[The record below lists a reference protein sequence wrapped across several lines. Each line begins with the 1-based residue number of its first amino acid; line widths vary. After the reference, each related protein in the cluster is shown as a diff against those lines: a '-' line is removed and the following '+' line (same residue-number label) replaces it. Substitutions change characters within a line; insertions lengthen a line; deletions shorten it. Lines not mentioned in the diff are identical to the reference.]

1 MKLISLFAI
10 LLFPTM
16 IMAQYD
22 SFSIRVSGSNTNHSA
37 TFYKDK
43 LLYGLDFARF
53 SMNADFSQ
61 TDWNGNDYESSSS
74 DGGISINVFIP
85 RIGYR
90 MPANSMGRVN
100 TYNQIEGYIIIPMVK
115 GKGELEDAVDEV
127 DEEIEDALSLIGIKI
142 SHAVEYEFSE
152 QLSLTASVGLNLIFW
167 DFSTESTNQSSY
179 YAGNGNYYNV
189 TETSKQ
195 KLSVNLGYTY
205 TMLALHYQLKN

>member
-1 MKLISLFAI
+1 MKLITLFSM
-10 LLFPTM
+10 LLFSTM

-37 TFYKDK
+37 TFYNNK

-53 SMNADFSQ
+53 SMNYETSEE
-61 TDWNGNDYESSSS
+61 DYDSDGYLTRNSS
-74 DGGISINVFIP
+74 DGGISINIFMP
-85 RIGYR
+85 RIGFK
-90 MPANSMGRVN
+90 MPAKSMGKVN
-100 TYNQIEGYIIIPMVK
+100 TYNQIEGYLVIPMVK
-115 GKGELEDAVDEV
+115 GKDDLEDVVDEV
-127 DEEIEDALSLIGIKI
+127 DEEIEDALSLFGIKI

-167 DFSTESTNQSSY
+167 DFSIKSTNQSSY
-179 YAGNGNYYNV
+179 YADGGNYYNNS
-189 TETSKQ
+189 SKQ

>member
-1 MKLISLFAI
+1 
-10 LLFPTM
+10 M

-53 SMNADFSQ
+53 SMNAEISEEEYGSDGYL
-61 TDWNGNDYESSSS
+61 TSSSS
-74 DGGISINVFIP
+74 NGGISINVFMP
-85 RIGYR
+85 RIGYK
-90 MPANSMGRVN
+90 MPAKSMGRVN
-100 TYNQIEGYIIIPMVK
+100 TYNQIEGYLVIPMVK
-115 GKGELEDAVDEV
+115 GTGDVDISEFD
-127 DEEIEDALSLIGIKI
+127 DEIKDALSLFGIKI

-152 QLSLTASVGLNLIFW
+152 QLSLTASVGFNLIFW

-179 YAGNGNYYNV
+179 YAGNGYYYNV

-195 KLSVNLGYTY
+195 ELSVNLGYTY

>member
-1 MKLISLFAI
+1 
-10 LLFPTM
+10 M

-43 LLYGLDFARF
+43 LLCGLDFARF
-53 SMNADFSQ
+53 SMNAEISEEE
-61 TDWNGNDYESSSS
+61 YEPDGYLTSNSS
-74 DGGISINVFIP
+74 DGGISINVFMP

-100 TYNQIEGYIIIPMVK
+100 TYNQIEGYLIIPMVT

-127 DEEIEDALSLIGIKI
+127 DEEIEDALSLFGIKI
-142 SHAVEYEFSE
+142 SHAIEYEFSE

-167 DFSTESTNQSSY
+167 DFSTKSTNQSSY
-179 YAGNGNYYNV
+179 YMGNGNYYNV

-195 KLSVNLGYTY
+195 ELSVNLGYTY